1 MSGETSGD
9 LEQTKQKVPT
19 WKPKAKLTEG
29 EEKETKKKQSTDAFP
44 EWHFKSKTQTTVP
57 RIIPVII

>member
-19 WKPKAKLTEG
+19 GKPKRKLTEAG
-29 EEKETKKKQSTDAFP
+29 GKETKKKQSIDAFP
-44 EWHFKSKTQTTVP
+44 EWHFKSKTQTSVS
-57 RIIPVII
+57 

>member
-57 RIIPVII
+57 